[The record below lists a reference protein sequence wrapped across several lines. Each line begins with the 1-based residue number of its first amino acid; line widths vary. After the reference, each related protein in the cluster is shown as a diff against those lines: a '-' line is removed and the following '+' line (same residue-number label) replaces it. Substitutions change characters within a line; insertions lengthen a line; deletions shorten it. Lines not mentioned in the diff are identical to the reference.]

1 MIWPRKYGVPRSRLR
16 RSATLQLHT
25 PTGSKRGTPA
35 SRSSTSTVSTN
46 SCNTNPHPNP
56 DPNPDPNPNALTLT
70 LSLTLTVQKVLPR
83 PPAAAVT
90 AHARTRA
97 RASRTRGRR
106 PAAARPSR
114 TFGSRRARQPG
125 RTGGHGPTYQP
136 LLVYVCVWRPL
147 VFVGALALASSVLRL
162 TAMNPNSQYGDKF
175 IHGVLAKE
183 PKFPAPSP
191 RLAPHEMVFVS

>member
-1 MIWPRKYGVPRSRLR
+1 MWSTDTETAKSYLYFSRLPGKHLLSGARPATVAHMIWPRKYGVPRSRLR

-46 SCNTNPHPNP
+46 SCNTYPHPNP

-70 LSLTLTVQKVLPR
+70 LSLTLTVQKVLAGEIAKLPR

-125 RTGGHGPTYQP
+125 RTGGHGPTSPFWYMCACGV
-136 LLVYVCVWRPL
+136 LWY
-147 VFVGALALASSVLRL
+147 SSVL
-162 TAMNPNSQYGDKF
+162 
-175 IHGVLAKE
+175 
-183 PKFPAPSP
+183 
-191 RLAPHEMVFVS
+191 

>member
-1 MIWPRKYGVPRSRLR
+1 M
-16 RSATLQLHT
+16 
-25 PTGSKRGTPA
+25 
-35 SRSSTSTVSTN
+35 
-46 SCNTNPHPNP
+46 
-56 DPNPDPNPNALTLT
+56 
-70 LSLTLTVQKVLPR
+70 QKVLAGEIAKLPR

-191 RLAPHEMVFVS
+191 RLAPHDGFRFMTFAKPRARAARRRAFFFARAADLPRDLPRHAWMQGFPSKGQKPTTSRGKNSRRLRRARAR